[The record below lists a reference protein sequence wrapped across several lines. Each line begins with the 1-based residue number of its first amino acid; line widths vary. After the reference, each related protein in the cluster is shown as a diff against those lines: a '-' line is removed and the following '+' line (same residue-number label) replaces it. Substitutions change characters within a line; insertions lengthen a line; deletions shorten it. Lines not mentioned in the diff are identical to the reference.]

1 MPIDVH
7 VLGALRVQV
16 DGVDAAL
23 GGPMP
28 RALLSRLLIAG
39 GDTVP
44 ASALIDELW
53 RGAPPRSASGTL
65 QGYVSTLRRG
75 IEPAHGRETP
85 TVLVR
90 TGAGYALH
98 LPDDALDAD
107 RFVAQARR
115 GHTEL
120 AARRPEQ
127 ARDLFAGALAMWTGR
142 AYADAEGWEFAEVEA
157 DRLESLRADAVD
169 GHLAAMSAC
178 GDQELVIAELT
189 KLLRTNPLREKWWE
203 LLALAQ
209 YRAGHQAEA
218 LESLRRARRVVAD
231 ELGTD
236 PGPSLVALHTAIL
249 RQDPSLLPTR
259 PISAGTDSAAAGAGA
274 AHPGADG
281 PAADHVRI
289 DRGTPRR
296 HIPTALTSFVGRDA
310 EVAEVTAM
318 LRTERLVTVTGPG
331 GIGKTRVALAVAQGR
346 AADGGETDGPWFL
359 EFSGAHDHDAVVD
372 TLVRVLRLTAPG
384 GLDTVASLLAER
396 ETLLVF
402 DNCEHIADEIAKAAL
417 GLLTACPRLS
427 ILATSRVRLGV
438 PGESVYVLAPLAD
451 GASLFAE
458 RAPAAAGFENRGD
471 IIALCD
477 ALDNLPLAIELAA
490 ARNSVLSVRQLRE
503 RLDDRFAML
512 RHDRRGAPGAG
523 GDRHISMEAAIDASY
538 RALDDS
544 QRTLFDALSV
554 FEGSFDFTAAEAVTG
569 HGVRLLP
576 DLEALIDSSMVTVI
590 GGDPRRYRI
599 LETLRQYARE
609 HLAADVAAAIDTA
622 HLEWV
627 REFSRPVFAG
637 LQGPDSLGWT
647 RRIDV
652 EMPNIHAA
660 LVRSR
665 TDDPVAYLE
674 IVGNIV
680 WYWYRRGLI
689 DEGVRML
696 DPVVAAAGDPAVP
709 IAVRLRALTG
719 AMMIAYLC
727 GDLASLLSTMGV
739 VDGLIADGDLGLE
752 TREDRF
758 VFADAT
764 LTLGNF
770 QAGAGLVEEGSAR
783 ARVALEIAAS
793 DDQGWLETAARMV
806 LGAAAFRAGDHETA
820 GVEFT
825 RSVEIGRERGHD
837 WVVGSS
843 LWIHA
848 KCDIAGGRIDG
859 PAQRKLAGLVDIT
872 RSTDDLT
879 SWMTAIDTLACVA
892 FRRGD
897 HATAARLLGVV
908 ARHTERTGY
917 RPDAMDI
924 VDLGPWV
931 AQIRDEVDDDV
942 FAEHHAIGRAL
953 TDAEAD
959 DFVAACLS

>member
-7 VLGALRVQV
+7 VLGAVRVQV

-28 RALLSRLLIAG
+28 RALLSRLVIAG

-44 ASALIDELW
+44 VSALIDELW
-53 RGAPPRSASGTL
+53 RGDPPRSASGTL

-75 IEPAHGRETP
+75 VEPAHGRETP

-90 TGAGYALH
+90 AGAGYALH

-107 RFVAQARR
+107 RFVGQARR
-115 GHTEL
+115 GHAEL
-120 AARRPEQ
+120 AAGRTEQ
-127 ARDLFAGALAMWTGR
+127 ARDLFAGALAMWSGR

-203 LLALAQ
+203 LLSLAQ
-209 YRAGHQAEA
+209 YRAGRQAEA

-259 PISAGTDSAAAGAGA
+259 PSSEPAPVRS
-274 AHPGADG
+274 GAD
-281 PAADHVRI
+281 PPTADHPRG
-289 DRGTPRR
+289 DRSAPRR
-296 HIPTALTSFVGRDA
+296 HVPTALTSFVGRDV
-310 EVAEVTAM
+310 EVAEVTAT
-318 LRTERLVTVTGPG
+318 LRAERLVTVTGPG

-346 AADGGETDGPWFL
+346 AGGDTDGPWFL

-438 PGESVYVLAPLAD
+438 PGEAVYVLAPLAD

-471 IIALCD
+471 IVALCD

-512 RHDRRGAPGAG
+512 RHDRRGAPGTG
-523 GDRHISMEAAIDASY
+523 GERHISMEAAIDSSY

-609 HLAADVAAAIDTA
+609 HLAADAADAIRTA
-622 HLEWV
+622 HLQWV

-637 LQGPDSLGWT
+637 LQGDDSLGWT

-660 LVRSR
+660 LARGR

-689 DEGVRML
+689 DEGIRML
-696 DPVVAAAGDPAVP
+696 DPAVAAADDPAVP

-719 AMMIAYLC
+719 AMMMAYLA
-727 GDLASLLSTMGV
+727 GDLGALLSTMGT
-739 VDGLIADGDLGLE
+739 VDRLITEGDLGLA
-752 TREDRF
+752 TPEDRF
-758 VFADAT
+758 VYADAT

-770 QAGAGLVEEGSAR
+770 QAGAGMVVEGASR
-783 ARVALEIAAS
+783 ARIALGIAAD

-820 GVEFT
+820 GREFT
-825 RSVEIGRERGHD
+825 RSVEVGRMRGHD

-843 LWIHA
+843 LWMYA
-848 KCDIAGGRIDG
+848 KCDIVGGRIDG
-859 PAQRKLAGLVDIT
+859 PAQEKLAGLIDVT
-872 RSTDDLT
+872 RRGDDLT
-879 SWMTAIDTLACVA
+879 SWMVAIQTLACVA

-908 ARHTERTGY
+908 ARHTEMTGY

-931 AQIRDEVDDDV
+931 AQIRDQVDADL
-942 FAEHHAIGRAL
+942 FAEHHANGRAL
-953 TDAEAD
+953 TDAEAAEL
-959 DFVAACLS
+959 VAACLS